1 MTINQSQSNDYL
13 THMSEDQKR
22 RKELEDLDLKVNQFI
37 EENQIS
43 KVVSVSDTTTTDDT
57 GSTIGL
63 IRVLAYE

>member
-1 MTINQSQSNDYL
+1 MAKVKTFTCPIKVFHTKQ
-13 THMSEDQKR
+13 
-22 RKELEDLDLKVNQFI
+22 ELEELDLRVNQFI
-37 EENQIS
+37 EDNQIS